1 MRWPLTIWLMLM
13 PGLLAAQPVY
23 FFGRMGLGQV
33 IEMGTEGI
41 WRPTIGLGLGLE
53 TPWPVSIETAV
64 EGFALNW
71 RSPGEAALSRTHLL
85 SDVAFPPY
93 TGRLRHV
100 LFNLALRARL
110 LRYRQGELALGIGPA
125 LRYSREKIT
134 RDYVWCVNPYVDMYT
149 CFEREV
155 SRQRWEVAS
164 YFFIEAGLYSVRR
177 RWGLAVFLE
186 SVNASDPFLALGLR
200 ITRR

>member
-1 MRWPLTIWLMLM
+1 M
-13 PGLLAAQPVY
+13 PGLLVAQPVY

-33 IEMGTEGI
+33 TEMGREGI

-53 TPWPVSIETAV
+53 TPWPVSIEAAV

-71 RSPGEAALSRTHLL
+71 RSPGEAALSRAYLL
-85 SDVAFPPY
+85 SDMAYPPY
-93 TGRLRHV
+93 TGRLRHA
-100 LFNLALRARL
+100 LFNLALRVRL
-110 LRYRQGELALGIGPA
+110 LRYRQGELALGIGPT
-125 LRYSREKIT
+125 LRYSREKYT
-134 RDYVWCVNPYVDMYT
+134 WDYVWCGSPYVDTYR

-155 SRQRWEVAS
+155 SRQHWEIAS
-164 YFFIEAGLYSVRR
+164 HFFMEAGLYSIRR

-186 SVNASDPFLALGLR
+186 SVNASEPFLALGLR